1 MPATEAVLASSAA
14 GTSAAGASSAINL
27 AGGAIGAF
35 VSGKYA
41 EKLQGKE
48 QSYNSAEAEIARQWN
63 EQMMDKANAWNRE
76 QWNLENEYNS
86 PANQFQRLLDAGLSP
101 SAAAQAIGVNPSS
114 TQQSATAS
122 GSPSPTTPSIAG
134 DMASLVGGT
143 WSDFWRNE
151 LLKSQV
157 EGQNIQNDYAPALNE
172 SRIKECEATIKEK
185 LSSGALNE
193 ARATEIN
200 EMLPLLKNKTQTEIL
215 DIQKKWDLLLQEI
228 EVAKAN
234 VKKIEAETATEEQRT
249 KFVEQQTKESKERT
263 DQTHYENIVKKVE
276 SQLAEDFGILPGSDK
291 CQMIVQGVLSGH
303 GDDVIKA
310 TCQTA
315 LDSFHAGEEVAKKA
329 VPVVKKTAKKV
340 WRFFK
345 RKR

>member
-1 MPATEAVLASSAA
+1 MAAEAALASNAA

-27 AGGAIGAF
+27 AGGAIGAW
-35 VSGKYA
+35 VSGHYA
-41 EKLQGKE
+41 KKLQSNE
-48 QSYNSAEAEIARQWN
+48 QAYNSAEAEIARRWN
-63 EQMMDKANAWNRE
+63 EDMMDKANAWNRE
-76 QWNLENEYNS
+76 QWELENEYND
-86 PANQFQRLLDAGLSP
+86 PANQFKRLVNAGLSP

-114 TQQSATAS
+114 TQQSANAS
-122 GSPSPTTPSIAG
+122 GSPAPTSPSIAG
-134 DMASLVGGT
+134 DIGNIIGGT

-157 EGQNIQNDYAPALNE
+157 EGQNIENNFAPAMNE
-172 SRIKECEATIKEK
+172 ARIKECEASIREK

-193 ARATEIN
+193 ARATEIS

-215 DIQKKWDLLLQEI
+215 DIQKKWDLLIQEI

-234 VKKIEAETATEEQRT
+234 VQKIEAETATEEQRT

-263 DQTHYENIVKKVE
+263 DQTQYENIVKKVE
-276 SQLAEDFGILPGSDK
+276 ARLAEDFGILPNSDK
-291 CQMIVQGVLSGH
+291 SQMIVQGVLSGH

-315 LDSFHAGEEVAKKA
+315 LDSFNASVEVGKKA
-329 VPVVKKTAKKV
+329 VPIVKQTAKKV
-340 WRFFK
+340 WHFFR